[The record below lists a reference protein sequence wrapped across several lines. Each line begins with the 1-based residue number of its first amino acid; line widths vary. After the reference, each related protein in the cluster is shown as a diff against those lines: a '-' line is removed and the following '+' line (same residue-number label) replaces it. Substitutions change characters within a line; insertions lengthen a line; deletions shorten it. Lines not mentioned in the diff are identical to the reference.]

1 MLTNSFA
8 ISNEP
13 CIIKNNSHSFEE
25 FGDKSGI
32 VKNFLN
38 SDYYEYSDF
47 DLNEK
52 IQDVSKWSSYR
63 KENLSEDL
71 TDNINYN
78 KEENIHN
85 NNILSNDKIFEYS
98 YDDDIKYFLRKVIER
113 KNIFEVVYPLFTF
126 SRKENDLIK
135 YCGREECLQPLKK
148 GRSSKKLRR
157 RYLRFNI
164 RVKIKRAF
172 LNILIIK
179 LNKIIK
185 QIEGKSLLKFGQKFS
200 SNVNKSTNEKILNMT
215 LYEIFDNID
224 LYEDT
229 NLINYYYNKEIVD
242 NLRKKENI
250 KLNKI
255 FNMKYRDIFEEYINS
270 DEFKIEEINR
280 LKKKKMQDDYIKKY
294 IMIAYNFIQFYSN

>member
-78 KEENIHN
+78 EEENIH
-85 NNILSNDKIFEYS
+85 NNILSNDKIFDYS
-98 YDDDIKYFLRKVIER
+98 YDDDIKYFLRKEIER

-126 SRKENDLIK
+126 SRKEK
-135 YCGREECLQPLKK
+135 PLKK

-215 LYEIFDNID
+215 LYEIFENID

>member
-78 KEENIHN
+78 EEENIH
-85 NNILSNDKIFEYS
+85 NNILSNDKIFDYS
-98 YDDDIKYFLRKVIER
+98 YDDDINNFLRKVIVR
-113 KNIFEVVYPLFTF
+113 K
-126 SRKENDLIK
+126 K
-135 YCGREECLQPLKK
+135 REECLQPLKK

-185 QIEGKSLLKFGQKFS
+185 QIEGKSLLIFGQKFS

-215 LYEIFDNID
+215 LYEIFENID

-294 IMIAYNFIQFYSN
+294 IMIAYNFIEFYSN

>member
-1 MLTNSFA
+1 MLTHSFA

-25 FGDKSGI
+25 FEDKRGI
-32 VKNFLN
+32 VKNFIN
-38 SDYYEYSDF
+38 SDYFKYCN
-47 DLNEK
+47 LNEI
-52 IQDVSKWSSYR
+52 IQEVSKWSSYR

-78 KEENIHN
+78 EEENIHN

-135 YCGREECLQPLKK
+135 YCKREECLQPLKK

-179 LNKIIK
+179 

-200 SNVNKSTNEKILNMT
+200 SNVKKSTNKKIFNMT
-215 LYEIFDNID
+215 LYEIFENID

-229 NLINYYYNKEIVD
+229 NLINYYYNKKIID

-294 IMIAYNFIQFYSN
+294 IMIAYNFIDFYSN